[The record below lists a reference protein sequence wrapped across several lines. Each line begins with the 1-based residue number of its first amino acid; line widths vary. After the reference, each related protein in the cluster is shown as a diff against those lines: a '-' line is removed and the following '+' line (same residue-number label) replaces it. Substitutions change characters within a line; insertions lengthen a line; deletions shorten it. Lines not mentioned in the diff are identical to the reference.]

1 MLRGFALVST
11 AVLAVSLFSG
21 TPACAHP
28 ALRAA
33 AVPPAAVMSVT
44 ATPAATMAW
53 SAAPASPAIPWPAM
67 LVVAAVLAVAWRRPR
82 RALALAI
89 VLILGLFAFENGLH
103 SVHHLGDVRSEAA
116 CSVAAATAHLAGTV
130 VDGTTQAHLVLTLP
144 EHVVLQRPLAF
155 ESSCLAAHQGRAPP
169 ISA

>member
-1 MLRGFALVST
+1 MLRGFALASML
-11 AVLAVSLFSG
+11 VLGVSLFPG
-21 TPACAHP
+21 TPAWGHP
-28 ALRAA
+28 AFRGAA
-33 AVPPAAVMSVT
+33 DPPAAVTSVT

-67 LVVAAVLAVAWRRPR
+67 LVVAAVLAIAWRRPR

-103 SVHHLGDVRSEAA
+103 SVHHLGDVRSEGA
-116 CSVAAATAHLAGTV
+116 CSVAAATVHLAGTL
-130 VDGTTQAHLVLTLP
+130 VDGTTQAHLVLTPP
-144 EHVVLQRPLAF
+144 EHVVPQRPLAF